1 MKKLPIY
8 FHGTSE
14 GKDKVADHINEAASK
29 LAAAM
34 VSTIKD
40 TESYCRFKSLAE
52 EEQLSVREWITQ
64 DSINQAISIRNEV
77 LTRIYGKDN
86 LRVINDDIPVPAE
99 KDHIADSF
107 KMTVA
112 NAADASSNSLDIN
125 KAIDEIRESGGIY
138 AVNGIYDAAL
148 EELKVNYKP
157 ASTVG
162 TEKEKAPAT
171 TKKPLRIIDVT
182 TFNIREFAE
191 GVPLRP
197 TEVSIPDGTNLIIS
211 HPGIFGVP
219 CGLNFYKGEIYLSVW
234 NAEDGAWVETETK
247 RSTFT
252 GFKNSMFFTT
262 SGRVI
267 LDEPEISAGII
278 VGEKRSLTVPYTAEI
293 CVKIQNDNY
302 RFYRFD
308 DKHIR
313 AEWYCDERN
322 VWSHSTRSPK
332 DIYSSRNVVWSR
344 KLGKPDE

>member
-29 LAAAM
+29 LAASM

-86 LRVINDDIPVPAE
+86 LRVINDSIPVPAE

-112 NAADASSNSLDIN
+112 NASSNRPDLN
-125 KAIDEIRESGGIY
+125 KAINEIRESGGIY

-148 EELKVNYKP
+148 EKLKANYQT
-157 ASTVG
+157 ATTVG
-162 TEKEKAPAT
+162 TEKEKAPA
-171 TKKPLRIIDVT
+171 KKQRRLIDATNFKV
-182 TFNIREFAE
+182 REYEE

-197 TEVSIPDGTNLIIS
+197 TEVSIPAGTNLILS

-219 CGLNFYKGEIYLSVW
+219 GGLQFYKGEVYLSVW

-252 GFKNSMFFTT
+252 GFRNSLFPTIT
-262 SGRVI
+262 CRVV

-278 VGEKRSLTVPYTAEI
+278 VDYRSSLDIPYTAEI
-293 CVKIQNDNY
+293 CVKLQNDNY

-308 DKHIR
+308 DKHTR
-313 AEWYCDERN
+313 AEWYCEERKA
-322 VWSHSTRSPK
+322 WLQSTLRPK

-344 KLGKPDE
+344 KAGKIDE

>member
-14 GKDKVADHINEAASK
+14 GKEKVADHINEAASK

-77 LTRIYGKDN
+77 LTRVYGKDN
-86 LRVINDDIPVPAE
+86 LRVINDSIPVPAE

-112 NAADASSNSLDIN
+112 NASSARPDLNKDIN
-125 KAIDEIRESGGIY
+125 EIRESGGY
-138 AVNGIYDAAL
+138 GVYTVNGIYDAAAL
-148 EELKVNYKP
+148 EELKVNYQT
-157 ASTVG
+157 ATTVG
-162 TEKEKAPAT
+162 IEKEKAPA
-171 TKKPLRIIDVT
+171 KKQRRLIDATNFKV
-182 TFNIREFAE
+182 REYEE
-191 GVPLRP
+191 GGPISRN
-197 TEVSIPDGTNLIIS
+197 EIFIPDGTNLILS
-211 HPGIFGVP
+211 HSGIFGVP
-219 CGLNFYKGEIYLSVW
+219 GGLNFYKGEIYLSVW

-278 VGEKRSLTVPYTAEI
+278 ADYRSSLDIPYTAEI
-293 CVKIQNDNY
+293 CVKLKNGEY

-308 DKHIR
+308 DKHTR